1 MKKVLILISLIFLI
15 TGCSNIKDLTYDEI
29 VQNFGTVSSRTNTYR
44 TGYKYYLPRGMQVND
59 STLFNEVLEDGKYT
73 YYLYV
78 DAVSYLNQVSYDY
91 QVDNSIL
98 FSTAIKNGDY
108 FGFVEV
114 KLVENNK
121 YLVEIMYNYAKIEVI
136 VDKKDIKLSMISAIS
151 ILRSIEYNDN
161 IIANLL
167 EDDVLNYAE
176 EEMDIFNTNG
186 NDNETVLIDPD
197 DYKPVE
203 EIVPDTDL
211 IN

>member
-114 KLVENNK
+114 KLVENDK

-197 DYKPVE
+197 DYKPIE